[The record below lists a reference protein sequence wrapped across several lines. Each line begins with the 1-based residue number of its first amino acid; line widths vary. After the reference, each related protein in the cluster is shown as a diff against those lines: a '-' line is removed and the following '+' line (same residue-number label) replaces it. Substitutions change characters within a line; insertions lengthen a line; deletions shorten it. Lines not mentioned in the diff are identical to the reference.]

1 MNYSELEQA
10 IQDYCQNSETSFVAH
25 INDFIISAENKIFE
39 ATSGAQF
46 AKFSTGI
53 TTVADQRYY
62 AAADGIPDGI
72 QDITGIRL
80 CETPSGNIET
90 SGPMR
95 YLDRRD
101 YDFLWE
107 AYPGTSAGDE
117 TGIPKYYST
126 KAAISNSGES
136 SISIFIAPA
145 PDDTYNTEIEYQGKL
160 TTDSITSGNTPGTA
174 STTTTWVS
182 ASFPDVLLYG
192 ALVQGYTYMK
202 GEADVAANYE
212 KQFNEGI
219 LLLKNLT
226 ESRQQVDASSPPET
240 GAQ

>member
-1 MNYSELEQA
+1 MNYTELETA

-25 INDFIISAENKIFE
+25 INDFIISAEDKIFQ
-39 ATSGAQF
+39 ATSGVHF
-46 AKFSTGI
+46 ANFSTGV

-62 AAADGIPDGI
+62 AAADGIPDGV

-80 CETPSGNIET
+80 CETASGSMET

-95 YLDRRD
+95 YLRRRD

-107 AYPGTSAGDE
+107 AYPGTAGADA

-126 KAAISNSGES
+126 RQAVSNSGES
-136 SISIFIAPA
+136 SISIFLAPA

-174 STTTTWVS
+174 STTTTWIS

-192 ALVQGYTYMK
+192 SLVQAYTYMK
-202 GEADVAANYE
+202 GEADVAANYQ
-212 KQFNEGI
+212 KQFDEGI

-226 ESRQQVDASSPPET
+226 ESRQQTDDSSPPET
-240 GAQ
+240 GAR